1 MKKLLTVL
9 FLSTIVLAACG
20 GEGSTNPNAPTNDG
34 PSKFAQT
41 VSKTTITEENK
52 IENRTAI
59 AKEFVQ
65 TYLTL
70 LTDKSLLE
78 GDALDTYI
86 DTHFAVED
94 KAALKAKAEEF
105 LAQDFETSSTIISVE
120 QTEVDVLKITAKLT
134 FKGTESKSS
143 NANIF
148 GRVSDDGNQI
158 FEIKG
163 H

>member
-1 MKKLLTVL
+1 MKKLLFILLFSTV
-9 FLSTIVLAACG
+9 FLAACG
-20 GEGSTNPNAPTNDG
+20 GEDVKKSEG
-34 PSKFAQT
+34 PSKFSQA
-41 VSKTTITEENK
+41 VKKTEISEEDK
-52 IENRTAI
+52 IENKTAL

-86 DTHFAVED
+86 DTHFDVED

-105 LAQDFETSSTIISVE
+105 LAQDFETNSTVIAVS
-120 QTEVDVLKITAKLT
+120 QTEVDLLRITAKLT
-134 FKGTESKSS
+134 FKSTESKST
-143 NANIF
+143 NAYLY
-148 GRVSDDGNQI
+148 GRVSDEGNKI
-158 FEIKG
+158 IKIEG

>member
-1 MKKLLTVL
+1 MKKLLSILLV
-9 FLSTIVLAACG
+9 STAVLAACG
-20 GEGSTNPNAPTNDG
+20 GDEAKNTNSNEG
-34 PSKFAQT
+34 PSKFSQA
-41 VSKTTITEENK
+41 VNKIEITEEDK
-52 IENRTAI
+52 IENKTEL
-59 AKEFVQ
+59 AKEFTT

-86 DTHFAVED
+86 DTHFDVED

-105 LAQDFETSSTIISVE
+105 LAQDFETSSTVIAVS
-120 QTEVDVLKITAKLT
+120 QTEKDILKITAKVT
-134 FKGTESKSS
+134 FKNTESSKSS

-148 GRVSDDGNQI
+148 GRVSADGNKI
-158 FEIKG
+158 TEIKG

>member
-1 MKKLLTVL
+1 MKKLLSVL
-9 FLSTIVLAACG
+9 LLSTAVLAACG
-20 GEGSTNPNAPTNDG
+20 GDESNNTNSG
-34 PSKFAQT
+34 PSKFSQA
-41 VSKTTITEENK
+41 VSKTEIAEEDK
-52 IENRTAI
+52 IENKTAI

-86 DTHFAVED
+86 ESHFDVED
-94 KAALKAKAEEF
+94 KDALKTKAEEF
-105 LAQDFETSSTIISVE
+105 LAQDFETSSTVIAVT
-120 QTEVDVLKITAKLT
+120 QTDKDVLKMTAKLT
-134 FKGTESKSS
+134 FKNATDSKST

-148 GRVSDDGNQI
+148 GRVSADGNKI
-158 FEIKG
+158 IEIKG